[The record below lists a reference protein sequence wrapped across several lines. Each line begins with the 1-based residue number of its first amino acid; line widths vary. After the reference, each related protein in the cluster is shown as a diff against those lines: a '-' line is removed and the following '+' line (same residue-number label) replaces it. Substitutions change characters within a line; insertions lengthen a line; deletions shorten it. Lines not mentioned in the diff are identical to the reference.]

1 MDLAIQDVLSIGP
14 VSMLDIQN
22 LRHYPDLLN
31 QNLYFNKIL
40 RSSALG
46 HLRGKGMQSPG
57 LFFNLSPRG

>member
-1 MDLAIQDVLSIGP
+1 MNLAIQGVLSIGP

-22 LRHYPDLLN
+22 RRHYPDLMN

-40 RSSALG
+40 RSNALG
-46 HLRGKGMQSPG
+46 HVRGQGMQSQG